1 MRCSQRRSTS
11 KPKAVGVAVTEKRK
25 QHEERTEEHS
35 VTGPETAADEGLPTL
50 LQQLIAGTESG
61 AKVAVRQVAKELR
74 IGSSKATK
82 LLQQAAEIGVLHKT
96 KTPGGYVAA

>member
-1 MRCSQRRSTS
+1 MSQNSQSRPVRVQVVIPFHQSI
-11 KPKAVGVAVTEKRK
+11 VASDDDLGR
-25 QHEERTEEHS
+25 
-35 VTGPETAADEGLPTL
+35 AWDEAYAPL
-50 LQQLIAGTESG
+50 LQRIDQSG

-82 LLQQAAEIGVLHKT
+82 LLQQATEIGVLH